1 MENLLFII
9 IFCISCIQSIA
20 GVGILV
26 LGTPLM
32 LFFDYNIIDTM
43 FFLLPISMTASL
55 LNLIVIR
62 IIFKLKKNID
72 FKLFKYFFIFCFPS
86 ICLGLWLVKN
96 YTGFL
101 NINILVA
108 TIIFISVLI
117 KIKSKKLYILERRVK
132 KLITLI
138 IGFIHGLTNSGGTLL
153 TLFLLKKDE
162 KFSNIS
168 RFEIHL
174 FYLLLASTQFAFL
187 NIIEDKNFIFE
198 INNLMILTIILLS
211 TLLGNLL
218 ANKLKNLTQIFIY
231 VLAIFSAIALIFKN
245 FFSA

>member
-1 MENLLFII
+1 MKRSYQI
-9 IFCISCIQSIA
+9 
-20 GVGILV
+20 G
-26 LGTPLM
+26 
-32 LFFDYNIIDTM
+32 
-43 FFLLPISMTASL
+43 
-55 LNLIVIR
+55 
-62 IIFKLKKNID
+62 K
-72 FKLFKYFFIFCFPS
+72 
-86 ICLGLWLVKN
+86 
-96 YTGFL
+96 GF
-101 NINILVA
+101 
-108 TIIFISVLI
+108 
-117 KIKSKKLYILERRVK
+117 K

-138 IGFIHGLTNSGGTLL
+138 IGLIHGLTNSGGTLL

-198 INNLMILTIILLS
+198 INNLMILAIILLS